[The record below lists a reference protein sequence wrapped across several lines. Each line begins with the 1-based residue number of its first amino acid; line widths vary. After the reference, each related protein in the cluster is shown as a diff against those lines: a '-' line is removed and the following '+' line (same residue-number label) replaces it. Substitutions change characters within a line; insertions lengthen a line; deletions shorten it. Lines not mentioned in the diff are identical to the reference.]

1 VEGTSG
7 MGIYMNNYIRD
18 MRNSDAFEK
27 VRKKQDTGEP
37 SPEGEYR
44 FAKKPEGVDY
54 VLSDDQLDELRGKYN
69 LKNMTFEEEERFMQ
83 DLNEMGILSKED
95 CGSFTKVAGNIFD
108 VLTRQVSADINLL
121 YQMAIAGRYSSLHI
135 EHIRSQQKLLDILEQ
150 LMAE

>member
-1 VEGTSG
+1 MEEISG
-7 MGIYMNNYIRD
+7 MGMDNYIRD
-18 MRNSDAFEK
+18 MRNSDAFDK
-27 VRKKQDTGEP
+27 VRKKRDIEEP
-37 SPEGEYR
+37 SQEEDYR
-44 FAKKPEGVDY
+44 FAKKPDGVDY

-108 VLTRQVSADINLL
+108 ALTRQVSADINLL

-135 EHIRSQQKLLDILEQ
+135 EHIRSQQKLLDVLEQ

>member
-1 VEGTSG
+1 
-7 MGIYMNNYIRD
+7 MGAYMDNYIRD

-27 VRKKQDTGEP
+27 VRRKRAIDEP
-37 SPEGEYR
+37 SREEEYR
-44 FAKKPEGVDY
+44 FAKKPEGMEC

-69 LKNMTFEEEERFMQ
+69 LRNMTFEEEEQFMQ
-83 DLNEMGILSKED
+83 DLIEMGILSKED

-108 VLTRQVSADINLL
+108 ALTRQVSADINLL

-135 EHIRSQQKLLDILEQ
+135 EHIRSQQKLLDVLEQ